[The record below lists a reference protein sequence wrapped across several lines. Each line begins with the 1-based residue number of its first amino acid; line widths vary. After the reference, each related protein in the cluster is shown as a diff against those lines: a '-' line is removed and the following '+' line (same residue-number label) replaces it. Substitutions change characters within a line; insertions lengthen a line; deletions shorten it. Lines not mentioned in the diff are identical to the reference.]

1 MSMIKCPE
9 CQKEI
14 SDTSTSCPNC
24 GCPITSSANT
34 LEQGTNV
41 QTEIYKTAFIHSVMI
56 VLEAFILPIWTIL
69 LYNNGSILAFANLYG
84 ETNSYMHSYMLGFL
98 FSVLIFIEIFWITHC
113 RKTKS
118 NLRLADK
125 CRTIFLMWSSYAI
138 IYCICYG
145 WYVKE
150 YYDIIHYS
158 SREYLFSYIID
169 IAAIIVLIIIG
180 IFLFVKRADFKKY
193 NIITIIWGIYALLV
207 VVSIVCCSYSLSPYG
222 TFFISA
228 ILTVPVSIIMGF
240 LWGISSSK
248 TKTIQ

>member
-1 MSMIKCPE
+1 MSTIKCPE
-9 CQKEI
+9 CQKKI
-14 SDTSTSCPNC
+14 SDINTSCPNC

-34 LEQGTNV
+34 LEQGTIT
-41 QTEIYKTAFIHSVMI
+41 QAEIYKTAFIHSVMI

-145 WYVKE
+145 WFAKE
-150 YYDIIHYS
+150 HYIWS
-158 SREYLFSYIID
+158 GRGYLFSTIID
-169 IAAIIVLIIIG
+169 IAIIIVLIIVG
-180 IFLFVKRADFKKY
+180 ILLFAKGTDFKKY
-193 NIITIIWGIYALLV
+193 SIITIIWGICALLV
-207 VVSIVCCSYSLSPYG
+207 VVSIISPYDV
-222 TFFISA
+222 FFISA
-228 ILTVPVSIIMGF
+228 ILTIPVSIIMGI
-240 LWGISSSK
+240 LWGVNSSK